1 MSTDSRLSDL
11 LACPR
16 CDKTPLSTLESK
28 LRCSSCK
35 ADFPL
40 VGEIPWLFADA
51 DASLAEWRNRLHF
64 ELQSLAQDVQR
75 LGSELKG
82 EDLSGL
88 TRQRLENQQI
98 AAEQHRNSLREILQ
112 PVDVQS
118 MTTSYESH
126 LALRTRLPSDQGL
139 HTYYANVHRDW
150 AWGDKENAASL
161 AQIRNVASRT
171 TGGETLGDTLILGA
185 GACRLPYDIHMQMGT
200 SRTVAV
206 DFNPLLL
213 LIARKIMLGGTMNL
227 YEFPIAPKSIDDY
240 AVRRELSSPK
250 PVSDNFHFVLG
261 DVLRPSFAASGFDT
275 IVTPWLI
282 DIVADDFA
290 TFTNRINT
298 LLKPGGRWINFGS
311 LAFDHPT
318 RARRYSREEMLELV
332 AISGFATP
340 VTHEETIPYM
350 CSPSSR
356 HGRRE
361 TVLSFAA
368 VKEKSVKA
376 PARYKALPDWIVT
389 GVEAVPALNSFR
401 TQAVT
406 TQIYSFIMSLIDG
419 KRTIKDM
426 AKVLEQQKLM
436 TRQEA
441 EPAIR
446 NFLTRMYDDSQRQSK
461 F

>member
-1 MSTDSRLSDL
+1 MSTNSRLSDL

-16 CDKTPLSTLESK
+16 CDKTPLSTRDSGLK
-28 LRCSSCK
+28 CPACK
-35 ADFPL
+35 AEFPL
-40 VGEIPWLFADA
+40 VGDIPWLFADA

-75 LGSELKG
+75 IAGELKTG
-82 EDLSGL
+82 DLPDL
-88 TRQRLENQQI
+88 TRRRLENQQH

-112 PVDVQS
+112 PIDVQS
-118 MTTSYESH
+118 MNTSYESY

-139 HTYYANVHRDW
+139 QTYYPNVHRDW
-150 AWGDKENAASL
+150 AWGDEENAASL
-161 AQIRNVASRT
+161 AQIRIVAGQT
-171 TGGETLGDTLILGA
+171 DGGETLGDTLVLGA
-185 GACRLPYDIHMQMGT
+185 GACRLPYDIHMQMES

-213 LIARKIMLGGTMNL
+213 LIARKITLGGTMNL
-227 YEFPIAPKSIDDY
+227 YEFPIAPKGIDDY
-240 AVRRELSSPK
+240 AVERSLSSPA
-250 PVSDNFHFVLG
+250 PVSDDFHLILA
-261 DVLRPSFAASGFDT
+261 DVLRPSFAAGAFDT
-275 IVTPWLI
+275 VVTPWLI
-282 DIVADDFA
+282 DIVSDDFA
-290 TFTNRINT
+290 LFAQRINA

-318 RARRYSREEMLELV
+318 RARRYSREETLALV
-332 AISGFATP
+332 ASSGFASP
-340 VTHEETIPYM
+340 ATHEETIPYM

-356 HGRRE
+356 HGRQE

-368 VKEKSVKA
+368 TKEESIKA
-376 PARYKALPDWIVT
+376 APRYKALPDWIVT
-389 GVEAVPALNSFR
+389 GKEAVPALNSFR

-406 TQIYSFIMSLIDG
+406 TRIYSFIMSLIDG

-426 AKVLEQQKLM
+426 AEALEHQKLM
-436 TRQEA
+436 TSQEA

-446 NFLTRMYDDSQRQSK
+446 NFLTKMYDDSQRQSK